1 MIVSVVYP
9 AGESL
14 IWRLVVQLLS
24 ALRHVHGRG
33 FSVRVVE
40 PAHIILTSGT
50 VARFSS
56 VGILDVLEF
65 ESRKS
70 VPELQQDDLIKLG
83 RVVLSLMT
91 RAVINTKNTEDAVAL
106 MKQHYSLDLQRVVIA
121 LLTGKLTSAQLCS
134 NPTIADRIHEELD
147 TANAAADALHS
158 HLRTEYENGRLLR
171 LIMKLGELNNSY
183 DLGAFRWFIYIGGIV
198 DIVDI

>member
-1 MIVSVVYP
+1 M
-9 AGESL
+9 
-14 IWRLVVQLLS
+14 QLLS

-33 FSVRVVE
+33 YSVRVVE

-50 VARFSS
+50 IARFSS
-56 VGILDVLEF
+56 VGILDILEF

-106 MKQHYSLDLQRVVIA
+106 MKQHYSIDLQRVVIA
-121 LLTGKLTSAQLCS
+121 LLSGKLNANQLCS

-147 TANAAADALHS
+147 TANAATDALHS
-158 HLRTEYENGRLLR
+158 HLRNEYENGRLLR
-171 LIMKLGELNNSY
+171 LIMKLGTSC
-183 DLGAFRWFIYIGGIV
+183 AKKQVVV
-198 DIVDI
+198 DSVVCMYLYM